1 MYKLIFTL
9 AIIILIGLGYYMY
22 TQGYFEPKKESIQVT
37 LNRDVINTEIARS
50 MQSRILGLS
59 GRESLP
65 VSTGLLFI
73 FPETLYPSI
82 WMKDMKFS
90 IDIIFISSE
99 GTVNEFFE
107 NVSPDTYLE
116 KPPRQFKTLAASRYV
131 LEVPAGTVADAKL
144 RAGMT
149 ISELVDFK

>member
-1 MYKLIFTL
+1 MYKLIFTI
-9 AIIILIGLGYYMY
+9 AIITLIGLGYYTY
-22 TQGYFEPKKESIQVT
+22 TQGFFEPKKEYIQLT
-37 LNRDVINTEIARS
+37 LNREVLDITVLRS

-59 GRESLP
+59 GRESLE
-65 VSTGLLFI
+65 VGTGLLFV

-99 GTVNEFFE
+99 GLVNEIFE

-116 KPPRQFKTLAASRYV
+116 KPPRQFKTLTASRYV
-131 LEVPAGTVADAKL
+131 LEVPAGTSADAKL